1 MSHGAQAAAR
11 STERE
16 SPERPIPL
24 ELAIDLEAENA
35 RLRAALA
42 RSEGAG
48 VRRDLITRELTHR
61 IGNLLAVVQA
71 VARQTFAN
79 ADALSLEDFSAR
91 LLALGAAQKL
101 LIESETRAATI
112 ADVVATAL
120 APHCIDGERA
130 TFSGPALALDG
141 RRAHGLTLAL
151 HELATNAAKY
161 GALSVESGW
170 IEVVWTAHD
179 GNLDFLWSEHNG
191 PPTSPPTRRGF
202 GSRLITRNLGIA
214 FGGSVDLSFK
224 LSGVECRLIAPLRS
238 SVTDASGQAAPAS
251 AASLSASIPS

>member
-1 MSHGAQAAAR
+1 MSHSAQSPAR
-11 STERE
+11 QSEGESRE
-16 SPERPIPL
+16 SCVPPEP
-24 ELAIDLEAENA
+24 AIDLEAENV

-48 VRRDLITRELTHR
+48 VRRDLITQELKHR

-79 ADALSLEDFSAR
+79 ADAPSLEDFSAR

-112 ADVVATAL
+112 AGVVATAL
-120 APHCIDGERA
+120 APHCVDGERA
-130 TFSGPALALDG
+130 TFSGPVLALDG

-161 GALSVESGW
+161 GALSIEGGW
-170 IEVVWTAHD
+170 IEVVWTARD
-179 GNLDFLWSEHNG
+179 GQLDFLWREHNG
-191 PPTSPPTRRGF
+191 PPTSPPTRQGF
-202 GSRLITRNLGIA
+202 GSRLIIRNLGIA

-224 LSGVECRLIAPLRS
+224 PSGVECRLIAPLCNS
-238 SVTDASGQAAPAS
+238 LTDASAQATPAS
-251 AASLSASIPS
+251 AA